1 MKYFLFY
8 FFWVFIF
15 CDDID
20 ILTNYKLKYK
30 YLESCDNFLS
40 ECYTNSLL
48 ITSNFENGKYSYNTK
63 KVYENPNDKFSLIIS
78 EAYYYKGFFEYLGMS
93 DNSNPQLE
101 KSFASFIIS
110 SYFSNPKA
118 QYKIYIILSSDLYHF
133 IINSKKFT
141 NLLSSNKILNEISKT
156 KFFNNFNFPEKK
168 YQNEIALTF
177 LYSSALAKYSPA
189 MLALGYKFNN
199 GFGVKK
205 NYKIA
210 SEYIIQVAQQEI
222 NNNIGYYNNI
232 LSPYFENL
240 SLEQF
245 EFINKKFKNINELSE
260 ISDIIN
266 YYKMKSETHEKKKI
280 VGEIGRLYLFGI
292 RTEQNLEEAFKWFKM
307 GETMND
313 PYSIYYLGNMYLNGW
328 SVEKDYNKAFN
339 YFQTAVKLGFISAN
353 NDIGFMYYYGLGQNK
368 NVDIAFSY
376 FQMGIDKDNLHKSL
390 NSLYN
395 ILQINLIENNKFIDI
410 KKAYQFSNFLTINNH
425 LYGTYVFAMMNHYNI
440 NSALHSEELNYK
452 FFKYVAERYILN
464 RKRFDFAIKSYKDK
478 KYKTAYL
485 LFLELGFEGMKN
497 CMLNAAILL
506 IKYNIFIDKKYQ
518 NYLSKKF
525 LKFSINN
532 ENNLFAIYN
541 YALLNYNTKNYKKA
555 IKYYIRLINYAAA
568 IGNKFYISN
577 GYFNLGLMENFG
589 LGLNKNITKANE
601 FYNISIKYEEN
612 SRFPFLI
619 INAYNKFVV
628 LFEEGII
635 KVLFK
640 KIKNL
645 FFKIGIHSILTIV
658 FCFFYI
664 WFYYNLS
671 TQKE

>member
-1 MKYFLFY
+1 MKYFVFY

-48 ITSNFENGKYSYNTK
+48 IISNFENGKYSYNTK

-78 EAYYYKGFFEYLGMS
+78 EAYYYKGFFEYLGLP

-156 KFFNNFNFPEKK
+156 KFFNNFNFPEEK

-452 FFKYVAERYILN
+452 FFAERHILN
-464 RKRFDFAIKSYKDK
+464 RKRFDYAIKFYKDK

-555 IKYYIRLINYAAA
+555 IKYYIGLINYAAA

-589 LGLNKNITKANE
+589 LGLKKNLTKANE
-601 FYNISIKYEEN
+601 FYNLSIKYEEN

-619 INAYNKFVV
+619 INFYNKFVV

-658 FCFFYI
+658 FCFFFI

>member
-1 MKYFLFY
+1 MKYYLFY

-20 ILTNYKLKYK
+20 ILTSYNLRYN

-40 ECYTNSLL
+40 ECYTKSLL
-48 ITSNFENGKYSYNTK
+48 IVSNFENGKYSYNTK

-78 EAYYYKGFFEYLGMS
+78 EAYYYKGLFEYLGLS

-141 NLLSSNKILNEISKT
+141 TLISSNKILNEISKT
-156 KFFNNFNFPEKK
+156 KFYNNFNFEKK

-199 GFGVKK
+199 GFGVNK
-205 NYKIA
+205 NCKIA

-245 EFINKKFKNINELSE
+245 EFINKKFKNINEISE

-266 YYKMKSETHEKKKI
+266 YYKMKIDTYEKKKI
-280 VGEIGRLYLFGI
+280 VGEIGRIYLFGI
-292 RTEQNLEEAFKWFKM
+292 RTEQNLEEAFKWFKL
-307 GETMND
+307 GESMND
-313 PYSIYYLGNMYLNGW
+313 PYSLYYLGNMYLNGW
-328 SVEKDYNKAFN
+328 GIEKNYIKAFN

-353 NDIGFMYYYGLGQNK
+353 NDIGFMYYYGLGQKK
-368 NVDIAFSY
+368 NVDVAFNY

-390 NSLYN
+390 SSLYN
-395 ILQINLIENNKFIDI
+395 ILQVNLIENNKLIDI

-452 FFKYVAERYILN
+452 FFRYVAERHILN
-464 RKRFDFAIKSYKDK
+464 RKRFDYAIKSYKDK
-478 KYKTAYL
+478 KYKRAYL

-497 CMLNAAILL
+497 SMLNAAILL
-506 IKYNIFIDKKYQ
+506 IKYDIFIDKKYQ

-525 LKFSINN
+525 LKFSIDN

-601 FYNISIKYEEN
+601 FYNISIRYEEN

-619 INAYNKFVV
+619 INVYNQFLE

-658 FCFFYI
+658 FCIFYI

>member
-78 EAYYYKGFFEYLGMS
+78 EAYYYKGFFEYLGLP

-141 NLLSSNKILNEISKT
+141 NLLPSNKILNEISKT

-245 EFINKKFKNINELSE
+245 EFINKKFKNVNELSE

-452 FFKYVAERYILN
+452 FFKYVAERHILN
-464 RKRFDFAIKSYKDK
+464 RKRFDYTIKSYKDK

>member
-8 FFWVFIF
+8 FYLTFIF
-15 CDDID
+15 CNEKD
-20 ILTNYKLKYK
+20 ILIDYNLRFN
-30 YLESCDNFLS
+30 YLESCENFLI
-40 ECYTNSLL
+40 ECYKNSN
-48 ITSNFENGKYSYNTK
+48 IIISNFENGKYSYNTK
-63 KVYENPNDKFSLIIS
+63 KIYENPNDKFSIIIS
-78 EAYYYKGFFEYLGMS
+78 EAYYYKGLFEYLGLS
-93 DNSNPQLE
+93 DNYNPQLE

-177 LYSSALAKYSPA
+177 LYSSALGKYSPA

-199 GFGVKK
+199 GFGVNK
-205 NYKIA
+205 NCKIA

-245 EFINKKFKNINELSE
+245 EFINKKFKNINEISE

-266 YYKMKSETHEKKKI
+266 YYKMKSDIHEKKKI
-280 VGEIGRLYLFGI
+280 VGEIGRIFLFGI
-292 RTEQNLEEAFKWFKM
+292 RTEQNLEEAFKWFKL
-307 GETMND
+307 GESMND
-313 PYSIYYLGNMYLNGW
+313 PYSLYYLGNMYLNGW
-328 SVEKDYNKAFN
+328 GIQKDFNKALN
-339 YFQTAVKLGFISAN
+339 YFQNAVKLGFISAN
-353 NDIGFMYYYGLGQNK
+353 NDIGYMYYYGLGINK
-368 NVDIAFSY
+368 NIDIAFNY
-376 FQMGIDKDNLHKSL
+376 FQMGIDKENLHKSL
-390 NSLYN
+390 SSLYN
-395 ILQINLIENNKFIDI
+395 ILQLNLIENNKLIDI

-452 FFKYVAERYILN
+452 FFKYVAERHILN
-464 RKRFDFAIKSYKDK
+464 RKRFDYAIKSYKDK

-497 CMLNAAILL
+497 CILNAAILL

-555 IKYYIRLINYAAA
+555 IKYYIRLINYAGA

-612 SRFPFLI
+612 SIFPFLI
-619 INAYNKFVV
+619 INTYNKFVI
-628 LFEEGII
+628 LFEGGII
-635 KVLFK
+635 KVLLK

-658 FCFFYI
+658 FCIFYI

>member
-1 MKYFLFY
+1 MKYFVFY

-48 ITSNFENGKYSYNTK
+48 IISNFENGKYSYNTK

-78 EAYYYKGFFEYLGMS
+78 EAYYYKGFFEYLGLP

-452 FFKYVAERYILN
+452 FFKYVAERHILN
-464 RKRFDFAIKSYKDK
+464 RKRFDYAIKFYKDK

-541 YALLNYNTKNYKKA
+541 YAILNYNSKNYKKA

-619 INAYNKFVV
+619 INVYNKFVV

-658 FCFFYI
+658 FCIFYI

>member
-1 MKYFLFY
+1 MKYFVFY

-48 ITSNFENGKYSYNTK
+48 IISNFENGKYSYNTK

-78 EAYYYKGFFEYLGMS
+78 EAYYYKGFFEYLGLP

-156 KFFNNFNFPEKK
+156 KFFDNFNFPEKK

-452 FFKYVAERYILN
+452 FFRYVAERHILN
-464 RKRFDFAIKSYKDK
+464 RKRFDYAIKFYKDK

-619 INAYNKFVV
+619 INVYNKFVV